1 VAAERQLRNDDAC
14 SEHDCY
20 GREKDAGCAN
30 SSAIGATEDVLSSRP
45 ASPGGR
51 GFGSQ
56 RPPTEYRLERL
67 SNGQRLI
74 TEKLDHLRSVCL
86 GFWIPA
92 GSRDE
97 EFSLA
102 GATHFIEHLLF
113 KGSSKYT
120 AEEIAQVF
128 DTLGGE
134 LNASTSREYVVVYG
148 RFLDDQ
154 LPVAMDVMCDMLLT
168 PTFADL
174 DRERE
179 VVLEEIAMVEDSPQD
194 LIHDIL
200 AEVVLDGHPLA
211 HPILGTRES
220 IGGVSEEE
228 VRAYHQRRFQFGDM
242 VVSAAGN
249 IDHERLR
256 GLLVG
261 RRESA
266 DGKHPTRPVLQPAM
280 TPRRSFL
287 SKETE
292 QMHVCLGGVGMA
304 RSDERRFQLS
314 VLDSLFGGSLSS
326 RLFQEV
332 REKRGLV
339 YSVYSFSSLYEETG
353 LSGIYFGC
361 RPERLQTVMETV
373 GRELVR
379 LVTEPVPADELQ
391 RAKEHLKGRTIL
403 GLESTSSRMTRLGK
417 GVLTNTEILSEDEL
431 ARRIEAVTSEQ
442 VMELASEVYRPAAL
456 SVVGIGA
463 DEARFAEAVPEDGL
477 AGLM

>member
-1 VAAERQLRNDDAC
+1 MPAE
-14 SEHDCY
+14 
-20 GREKDAGCAN
+20 
-30 SSAIGATEDVLSSRP
+30 
-45 ASPGGR
+45 
-51 GFGSQ
+51 
-56 RPPTEYRLERL
+56 EYRLERL

-74 TEKLDHLRSVCL
+74 TEKLDHVRSVSL

-97 EFSLA
+97 SVPLE

-154 LPVAMDVMCDMLLT
+154 LSVAMDVMSDMLLT

-194 LIHDIL
+194 LIHDVL

-220 IGGVSEEE
+220 IAGVSEEDI
-228 VRAYHQRRFQFGDM
+228 RGYHRDRFQFADM

-249 IDHERLR
+249 IDHDALR
-256 GLLVG
+256 GLLLE
-261 RRESA
+261 RHAEA
-266 DGKHPTRPVLQPAM
+266 DGRNPARPVLPPSEK
-280 TPRRSFL
+280 PRRRFL
-287 SKETE
+287 TKETE
-292 QMHVCLGGVGMA
+292 QMHVCLGGIGMA
-304 RSDERRFQLS
+304 RGDERRFQLS

-339 YSVYSFSSLYEETG
+339 YSVYSFSSLYDETG

-361 RPERLQTVMETV
+361 RPERLQTVMDTV

-379 LVTEPVPADELQ
+379 LVTEPVPEEELQ

-403 GLESTSSRMTRLGK
+403 GMESTSSRMTRLGK

-431 ARRIEAVTSEQ
+431 AARIEAVTSEQ
-442 VMELASEVYRPAAL
+442 VLDLASEIFKPAAL

-463 DEARFAEAVPEDGL
+463 DEDRFAAAVPEDCL

>member
-1 VAAERQLRNDDAC
+1 MSTD
-14 SEHDCY
+14 
-20 GREKDAGCAN
+20 
-30 SSAIGATEDVLSSRP
+30 
-45 ASPGGR
+45 
-51 GFGSQ
+51 
-56 RPPTEYRLERL
+56 EYRLEGL
-67 SNGQRLI
+67 ANGQRLI
-74 TEKLDHLRSVCL
+74 TEKLDHLRSICL

-97 EFSLA
+97 PAPLV

-113 KGSSKYT
+113 KGSSRFT
-120 AEEIAQVF
+120 AEEIAQIF

-154 LPVAMDVMCDMLLT
+154 LPIALDVMTDMLLT
-168 PTFADL
+168 PTFSDL

-194 LIHDIL
+194 LIHDVL

-211 HPILGTRES
+211 HPILGTRQS
-220 IGGVSEEE
+220 IAGVSEEDI
-228 VRAYHQRRFQFGDM
+228 RSYHRELFRFSDM
-242 VVSAAGN
+242 VVAAAGN
-249 IDHERLR
+249 IEHDDLR
-256 GLLVG
+256 GLLLE
-261 RRESA
+261 RH
-266 DGKHPTRPVLQPAM
+266 GKSDRNNPQRTTAGPLM
-280 TPRRSFL
+280 TPRRHFV

-292 QMHVCLGGVGMA
+292 QMHVCLGGIGLA
-304 RSDERRFQLS
+304 RDDDRRFQLS

-339 YSVYSFSSLYEETG
+339 YSVYSFSTMYKETG
-353 LSGIYFGC
+353 ISGLYFGC
-361 RPERLQTVMETV
+361 RPERLEAVMETV

-379 LVTEPVPADELQ
+379 LVNEPVPADELR
-391 RAKEHLKGRTIL
+391 RAKDHLKGRMIL

-417 GVLTNTEILSEDEL
+417 GVITETEILSLDGL
-431 ARRIEAVTSEQ
+431 AERIEAVTSEQ
-442 VMELASEVYRPAAL
+442 VLELAAQVYRPAAL

-463 DEARFAEAVPEDGL
+463 DESQFASAVPEDCL
-477 AGLM
+477 AGLT

>member
-1 VAAERQLRNDDAC
+1 V
-14 SEHDCY
+14 
-20 GREKDAGCAN
+20 
-30 SSAIGATEDVLSSRP
+30 
-45 ASPGGR
+45 
-51 GFGSQ
+51 
-56 RPPTEYRLERL
+56 PTDGYRLEQL
-67 SNGQRLI
+67 ANGQRLV
-74 TEKLDHLRSVCL
+74 TEKLDHLKSVCM

-97 EFSLA
+97 PAPLV
-102 GATHFIEHLLF
+102 GTTHFIEHLLF

-120 AEEIAQVF
+120 AEEIAQIF

-154 LPVAMDVMCDMLLT
+154 LAVALDVMSDMLVT
-168 PTFADL
+168 PTFTDL
-174 DRERE
+174 DKERE

-194 LIHDIL
+194 LIHDVL
-200 AEVVLDGHPLA
+200 AEVVFDGHPLA

-220 IGGVSEEE
+220 ISGASEEDI
-228 VRAYHQRRFQFGDM
+228 RGYHRERFQFADM
-242 VVSAAGN
+242 VVAAAGN

-256 GLLVG
+256 ELLLERHG
-261 RRESA
+261 MA
-266 DGKHPTRPVLQPAM
+266 DGLNPQRASSVPLMVTR
-280 TPRRSFL
+280 RHFL

-304 RSDERRFQLS
+304 RDDDRRFQLS

-339 YSVYSFSSLYEETG
+339 YSVYSFSSMYGETG
-353 LSGIYFGC
+353 LTGLYFGC
-361 RPERLQTVMETV
+361 RPERLDAVMETV

-379 LVTEPVPADELQ
+379 LLREPVPEDELQ

-417 GVLTNTEILSEDEL
+417 GVLTSTEILSVDEL
-431 ARRIEAVTSEQ
+431 AERIEAVTSEQ
-442 VMELASEVYRPAAL
+442 VMELAAEMYRPEAL

-463 DEARFAEAVPEDGL
+463 DESLFSSIVPEDCL
-477 AGLM
+477 ASLV

>member
-1 VAAERQLRNDDAC
+1 V
-14 SEHDCY
+14 
-20 GREKDAGCAN
+20 
-30 SSAIGATEDVLSSRP
+30 
-45 ASPGGR
+45 
-51 GFGSQ
+51 
-56 RPPTEYRLERL
+56 PTDEYRLEQL
-67 SNGQRLI
+67 PNGQRLV

-97 EFSLA
+97 PAELV
-102 GATHFIEHLLF
+102 GTTHFIEHLLF
-113 KGSSKYT
+113 KGSSRYT

-154 LPVAMDVMCDMLLT
+154 LAVAMDVMTDMLLT
-168 PTFADL
+168 PAFSDL

-179 VVLEEIAMVEDSPQD
+179 VVLEEIAMVDDSPQD
-194 LIHDIL
+194 LIHDVL

-220 IGGVSEEE
+220 ISGASEEE
-228 VRAYHQRRFQFGDM
+228 IRAYHGRRFQFGDM
-242 VVSAAGN
+242 VVAAAGN
-249 IDHERLR
+249 IDHEHLR
-256 GLLVG
+256 GLLLERHATVNRG
-261 RRESA
+261 DPSRARFVPNTS
-266 DGKHPTRPVLQPAM
+266 
-280 TPRRSFL
+280 PRRHFL

-292 QMHVCLGGVGMA
+292 QMHVCIGGVGLA
-304 RSDERRFQLS
+304 RDDARRYQLS

-339 YSVYSFSSLYEETG
+339 YSVYSFSGMYWETG
-353 LSGIYFGC
+353 LTGLYFGC
-361 RPERLQTVMETV
+361 RPERLGAVMDTV

-379 LVTEPVPADELQ
+379 LVSEPVPAEELR
-391 RAKEHLKGRTIL
+391 RAKEHLKGRMIL
-403 GLESTSSRMTRLGK
+403 GLESTSSRMSRLGK
-417 GVLTNTEILSEDEL
+417 GVLTDTEILSLDEL
-431 ARRIEAVTSEQ
+431 AERIESVTGEQ
-442 VMELASEVYRPAAL
+442 VRELAAEVYSPARL

-463 DEARFAEAVPEDGL
+463 DEGRFAEAVPEDCL
-477 AGLM
+477 AGLG

>member
-1 VAAERQLRNDDAC
+1 MTTD
-14 SEHDCY
+14 
-20 GREKDAGCAN
+20 
-30 SSAIGATEDVLSSRP
+30 
-45 ASPGGR
+45 
-51 GFGSQ
+51 
-56 RPPTEYRLERL
+56 EYRLEQL
-67 SNGQRLI
+67 PNGQRLV

-97 EFSLA
+97 PVSLV
-102 GATHFIEHLLF
+102 GVSHFIEHLLF
-113 KGSSKYT
+113 KGSSKFT

-154 LPVAMDVMCDMLLT
+154 LHVALDVMADMLLT

-194 LIHDIL
+194 LIHDVL
-200 AEVVLDGHPLA
+200 AEVVLGEHPLA

-220 IGGVSEEE
+220 IAGASEADIRGFHRELF
-228 VRAYHQRRFQFGDM
+228 RFGDM
-242 VVSAAGN
+242 VVAAAGN
-249 IDHERLR
+249 VDHDQLRSLLLERQ
-256 GLLVG
+256 
-261 RRESA
+261 A
-266 DGKHPTRPVLQPAM
+266 DSDGSNPQRTSTIPTVAPQRH
-280 TPRRSFL
+280 FL
-287 SKETE
+287 SKDTE
-292 QMHVCLGGVGMA
+292 QMHVCFGGLGLA
-304 RSDERRFQLS
+304 RDDGRRFQLS

-339 YSVYSFSSLYEETG
+339 YSVYSFTNLYKETG

-361 RPERLQTVMETV
+361 RPERLEAVVETV
-373 GRELVR
+373 GRELLR
-379 LVTEPVPADELQ
+379 VTQEPVPEDELQ
-391 RAKEHLKGRTIL
+391 RAKEHLKGRIIL
-403 GLESTSSRMTRLGK
+403 GLESTSSRMNRLGK
-417 GVLTNTEILSEDEL
+417 GIITETEILSLDEL
-431 ARRIEAVTSEQ
+431 ADRVDAVTSEQ
-442 VMELASEVYRPAAL
+442 VLELAGEVYRPDSL

-463 DEARFAEAVPEDGL
+463 DADLFTSVVPADCL
-477 AGLM
+477 AGLMG

>member
-1 VAAERQLRNDDAC
+1 V
-14 SEHDCY
+14 
-20 GREKDAGCAN
+20 
-30 SSAIGATEDVLSSRP
+30 
-45 ASPGGR
+45 
-51 GFGSQ
+51 
-56 RPPTEYRLERL
+56 PTDEYRLEQL

-74 TEKLDHLRSVCL
+74 TERLDHLRSVCM

-97 EFSLA
+97 PAPLV
-102 GATHFIEHLLF
+102 GTTHFIEHLLF

-120 AEEIAQVF
+120 AEEIAQIF

-154 LPVAMDVMCDMLLT
+154 LPVALDVMTDMLIT
-168 PTFADL
+168 PAFSDL

-179 VVLEEIAMVEDSPQD
+179 VVLEEIAMMEDSPQD
-194 LIHDIL
+194 LIHDVL

-220 IGGVSEEE
+220 ISGASEEDI
-228 VRAYHQRRFQFGDM
+228 RTYHHDRFQFSDM
-242 VVSAAGN
+242 VVAAAGN
-249 IDHERLR
+249 IDHDALR
-256 GLLVG
+256 GLLVELQG
-261 RRESA
+261 VSA
-266 DGKHPTRPVLQPAM
+266 GANPQRSPSRPEVA
-280 TPRRSFL
+280 PRRHFL

-292 QMHVCLGGVGMA
+292 QMHVCLGGIGLA
-304 RSDERRFQLS
+304 RDDDRRFQLS

-339 YSVYSFSSLYEETG
+339 YSVYSFSSLYQETG
-353 LSGIYFGC
+353 LTGLYFGC
-361 RPERLQTVMETV
+361 RPERLEAVMETI

-379 LVTEPVPADELQ
+379 LVQEPVPADELQ
-391 RAKEHLKGRTIL
+391 RAKEHLKGRMIL

-417 GVLTNTEILSEDEL
+417 GVITETEILSLDEL
-431 ARRIEAVTSEQ
+431 AERIEAVTSEQ
-442 VMELASEVYRPAAL
+442 VLQLAEQIYRPAAL

-463 DEARFAEAVPEDGL
+463 DEGRFTGAVPEDCL
-477 AGLM
+477 AGLA